1 MKLENSIVV
10 AAIILAAAVLL
21 NGYFDRSSG
30 AYADCKRVKAA
41 SLAPLHEEESDLE
54 SAVINSCRPFA

>member
-1 MKLENSIVV
+1 MKLENSIVI
-10 AAIILAAAVLL
+10 AAIILAAAVIL

-41 SLAPLHEEESDLE
+41 SFAAVYEEESDRERALV
-54 SAVINSCRPFA
+54 AACQPYV